1 MEQYIQPF
9 LQTTSTVF
17 KQMLDCEIRPDR
29 AYFVGKEA
37 FNNWDISG
45 LIALTGEVKGLVAI
59 SMKYPTASRMT
70 SHLIKEQENG
80 ASSVD
85 MKDAIG
91 ELVNIIA
98 GNVKKELEDQ
108 FQIVIS
114 LPRVISG
121 KAHAVVIPNDR
132 MRLLCIPFSIYESDT
147 ICLSINIEDDEVAE
161 LVM

>member
-17 KQMLDCEIRPDR
+17 KQMLNCDIRPDR
-29 AYFVGKEA
+29 AYFVGKDA
-37 FNNWDISG
+37 FTQWDISA

-59 SMKYPTASRMT
+59 SMKYPTASIMT
-70 SHLIKEQENG
+70 NYLTKGQEND
-80 ASSVD
+80 ASSGDV
-85 MKDAIG
+85 KDVVG

-132 MRLLCIPFSIYESDT
+132 IRLLCIPFTVYENDT
-147 ICLSINIEDDEVAE
+147 ICLSINIENDDE
-161 LVM
+161 LTS